1 MSDVNPHNMTIPE
14 LRKWARALCD
24 KWNWNAGLPMI
35 VEELGELEIRS
46 DSRELKILQEEF
58 NKFFNFAESNQADL
72 IKEFLEHNE
81 NK

>member
-1 MSDVNPHNMTIPE
+1 MTDVNPHNMTIPE

-24 KWNWNAGLPMI
+24 EWNWNAGLPMI

-58 NKFFNFAESNQADL
+58 NKFFNFAESNQAEL

>member
-1 MSDVNPHNMTIPE
+1 MTIPE

-24 KWNWNAGLPMI
+24 KWNWNAGLPVI